1 MTDSRSMQ
9 TYQNSDFLPFQ
20 AGIEA
25 GAGGVLMHHI
35 TVECMDDSA
44 PASLSPRVHEI
55 LREELGFS
63 GVIMTDDLAMGA
75 LSGITDAEEAAVRA
89 VQAGND
95 LILSSDLAAQH
106 AAVLNAVDAGTIS
119 EEEID
124 EHLRRVLDWKVSLGL
139 MTYDGLTAAPE
150 EDAA

>member
-1 MTDSRSMQ
+1 
-9 TYQNSDFLPFQ
+9 
-20 AGIEA
+20 
-25 GAGGVLMHHI
+25 
-35 TVECMDDSA
+35 
-44 PASLSPRVHEI
+44 
-55 LREELGFS
+55 
-63 GVIMTDDLAMGA
+63 MTDDLAMGA
-75 LSGITDAEEAAVRA
+75 LSGITDAGEAAVRA

-95 LILSSDLAAQH
+95 LILSSDLATQH
-106 AAVLNAVDAGTIS
+106 AAVLNAVDEGTIS